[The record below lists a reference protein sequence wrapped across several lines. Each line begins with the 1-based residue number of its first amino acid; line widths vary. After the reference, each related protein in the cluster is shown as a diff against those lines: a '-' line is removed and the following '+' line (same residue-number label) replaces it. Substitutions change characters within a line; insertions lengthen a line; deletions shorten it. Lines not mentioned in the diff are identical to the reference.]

1 MGSTEIAPSLGRAVI
16 QCSIRKENPRSRHSR
31 VIDVQIAM
39 AQRVLEVTDRAG
51 EQMRER
57 LFVGLDGVRVGQRA
71 GGAERFSHE
80 WYTEIRIRVLSE
92 CADGRLDLLER
103 NEHRLI

>member
-39 AQRVLEVTDRAG
+39 AQRVLEVIDRAG

-71 GGAERFSHE
+71 GGPNAFRMSGTPKSAFVYFPSVR
-80 WYTEIRIRVLSE
+80 TAASICLNATST
-92 CADGRLDLLER
+92 ASS
-103 NEHRLI
+103 